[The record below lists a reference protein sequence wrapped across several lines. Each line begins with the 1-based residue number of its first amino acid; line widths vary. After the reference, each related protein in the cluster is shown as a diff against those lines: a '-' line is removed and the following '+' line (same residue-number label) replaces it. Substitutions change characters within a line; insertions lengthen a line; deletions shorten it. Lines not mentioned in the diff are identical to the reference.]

1 MWKAIVALSG
11 LTVVLGACATAN
23 TPQQALAWERWA
35 TCSSPYTQIEAVD
48 VDGRITF
55 LATNASAQREV
66 VQCLAD
72 VGRGGPLLPAP
83 RVVRPVGGQ

>member
-1 MWKAIVALSG
+1 MWKTIVAVTG
-11 LTVVLGACATAN
+11 LTVALGACATAN
-23 TPQQALAWERWA
+23 TPQQELAYARWA
-35 TCSSPYTQIEAVD
+35 KCASPYTQIEGVG

-55 LATNASAQREV
+55 QATNGSSQQEV

-72 VGRGGPLLPAP
+72 AGRNGTSLPEP

>member
-1 MWKAIVALSG
+1 MWKTTIAVTG
-11 LTVVLGACATAN
+11 LTVALGACATAN
-23 TPQQALAWERWA
+23 TPQQELAYERWA
-35 TCSSPYTQIEAVD
+35 KCTSPYTQIERVG

-55 LATNASAQREV
+55 QATNASSQQEV

-72 VGRGGPLLPAP
+72 AGRNGPPLPEP

>member
-1 MWKAIVALSG
+1 MWKAIIAVTGLSVA
-11 LTVVLGACATAN
+11 LGACATAN
-23 TPQQALAWERWA
+23 TPQQALAHERWA
-35 TCSSPYTQIEAVD
+35 KCASPYTQIEGVG

-55 LATNASAQREV
+55 QATNASSQQEV

-72 VGRGGPLLPAP
+72 AGRNGPPLPEP